1 MEKRIAV
8 IGIIVENTQSV
19 EKLNSLL
26 HEFSDIIVGRMG
38 LPYRERNLSIV
49 SIAVDASQDVI
60 SELTGKIGKI
70 DGISVKTAYSNK
82 IFNDWFN

>member
-8 IGIIVENTQSV
+8 IGIIVENTDSV

-26 HEFSDIIVGRMG
+26 HEYGEIIVGRMG

-49 SIAVDASQDVI
+49 SIAVDDPQDLI
-60 SELTGKIGKI
+60 STLTGKIGKL

-82 IFNDWFN
+82 IFND